1 MNETTIL
8 LLGFCSFLG
17 FVFLFLFMLPRS
29 SAQSALLDKVAREA
43 RGSNEEGEVQSWRSV
58 LSADEI
64 AKPFS
69 VIRRLVSSE
78 PDPGLTRRLMLAGYK
93 KPAHADIFLGA
104 RLAVPAFLR
113 FAVALLVGSN
123 TIFWFILAV
132 VVGFFI
138 PDFWL
143 GRAIT
148 KRRENI
154 RLSLPDALDLLAIC
168 MEAGLGLDQGI
179 VKVAQELRVRHRPL
193 SEELLQIN
201 FEQRAGLPRIEAW
214 QAFADRASV
223 ESVRSFVAM
232 LVQTERFGTPLSK
245 SLGNFSDALRT
256 QRRQQAEE
264 RAAKTTIK
272 LVPPLVLFIFPSIAI
287 STVVPAILTV
297 MKNIGHLVD

>member
-1 MNETTIL
+1 MTPMTIVLALASFVGFL
-8 LLGFCSFLG
+8 L
-17 FVFLFLFMLPRS
+17 LFLFMLPRS
-29 SAQSALLDKVAREA
+29 TAQSALLEQVTRDARATAQEKTA
-43 RGSNEEGEVQSWRSV
+43 RSWH
-58 LSADEI
+58 LDTDLL

-69 VIRRLVSSE
+69 AIRKLMTPAPDAELV
-78 PDPGLTRRLMLAGYK
+78 RRLMLAGYK

-104 RLAVPAFLR
+104 RLAVPAALGILVTLVVSSNVIFYFL
-113 FAVALLVGSN
+113 
-123 TIFWFILAV
+123 LAV
-132 VVGFFI
+132 VLGFFF

-143 GRAIT
+143 SHAIN
-148 KRRENI
+148 KRREKL

-179 VKVAQELRVRHRPL
+179 VRVGQELHVSHPEL
-193 SEELLQIN
+193 SEEFLQIN
-201 FEQRAGLPRIEAW
+201 FEQRAGMQRIAAW
-214 QAFADRASV
+214 KSFADRADF

-272 LVPPLVLFIFPSIAI
+272 LVPPLVFFIFPNIAI
-287 STVVPAILTV
+287 TTVVPAILTV
-297 MKNIGHLVD
+297 MKNIGHIVGD

>member
-1 MNETTIL
+1 
-8 LLGFCSFLG
+8 
-17 FVFLFLFMLPRS
+17 
-29 SAQSALLDKVAREA
+29 
-43 RGSNEEGEVQSWRSV
+43 
-58 LSADEI
+58 
-64 AKPFS
+64 
-69 VIRRLVSSE
+69 
-78 PDPGLTRRLMLAGYK
+78 LMLAGYK

-104 RLAVPAFLR
+104 RLAVPAFLG

>member
-1 MNETTIL
+1 MTPMTIVL
-8 LLGFCSFLG
+8 ALASFVG
-17 FVFLFLFMLPRS
+17 FVLLFLLMLPRS
-29 SAQSALLDKVAREA
+29 TAQSALLEQVTRDARTAAQGKTA
-43 RGSNEEGEVQSWRSV
+43 RSWR
-58 LSADEI
+58 LDTDLL

-69 VIRRLVSSE
+69 AIRKLMTPAPDAELV
-78 PDPGLTRRLMLAGYK
+78 RRLMLAGYK

-104 RLAVPAFLR
+104 RLAVPAALGILVTLVVSSNAIFYFL
-113 FAVALLVGSN
+113 
-123 TIFWFILAV
+123 LAV
-132 VVGFFI
+132 VLGFFF

-143 GRAIT
+143 SHAIN
-148 KRRENI
+148 KRREKL

-179 VKVAQELRVRHRPL
+179 VRVGQELHVSHPEL
-193 SEELLQIN
+193 SEEFLQIN
-201 FEQRAGLPRIEAW
+201 FEHRAGMQRIAAW
-214 QAFADRASV
+214 KSFADRADF

-272 LVPPLVLFIFPSIAI
+272 LVPPLVFFIFPNIAI
-287 STVVPAILTV
+287 TTVVPAILTV
-297 MKNIGHLVD
+297 MKNIGHIVGD

>member
-1 MNETTIL
+1 MTPMTIVLALASFVGFL
-8 LLGFCSFLG
+8 LLFL
-17 FVFLFLFMLPRS
+17 LMLPRS
-29 SAQSALLDKVAREA
+29 TAQSALLEQVTRDA
-43 RGSNEEGEVQSWRSV
+43 RGAAQEKTARSWR
-58 LSADEI
+58 LDTDLL

-69 VIRRLVSSE
+69 AIRKLMTPAPDAELV
-78 PDPGLTRRLMLAGYK
+78 RRLMLAGYK

-104 RLAVPAFLR
+104 RLAVPAALGILVTLVVSSNVIFYFL
-113 FAVALLVGSN
+113 
-123 TIFWFILAV
+123 LAV
-132 VVGFFI
+132 VLGFFF

-143 GRAIT
+143 SHAIN
-148 KRRENI
+148 KRREKL

-179 VKVAQELRVRHRPL
+179 VRVGQELHVSHPEL
-193 SEELLQIN
+193 SEEFLQIN
-201 FEQRAGLPRIEAW
+201 FEQRAGMQRIAAW
-214 QAFADRASV
+214 KSFADRADF

-272 LVPPLVLFIFPSIAI
+272 LVPPLVFFIFPNIAI
-287 STVVPAILTV
+287 TTVVPAILTV
-297 MKNIGHLVD
+297 MKNIGHIVE